1 MARAHRLRW
10 FWLFPAAFLAMQAA
24 FPQALLAGSA
34 PFDNSGRI
42 PCDQKGLIAAPW
54 RASPD
59 LPAPAELQPGA
70 MATVPAVCPAERYF
84 PTGVLLTPGATYQID
99 SQGLWRDGWIRVG
112 PEGWPGLLLQA
123 WNRLHWQPFFQ
134 LGGAIGPSEQHL
146 FSIGR
151 GRRWTAPTTLPPV
164 ADRQLYLFA
173 NDWPGMLHNNRSV
186 PDEDGG
192 PLRVTI
198 SRLN

>member
-1 MARAHRLRW
+1 MSRAQRLRW
-10 FWLFPAAFLAMQAA
+10 FWLFPAAFLATQAA
-24 FPQALLAGSA
+24 FPRAVLAGSA
-34 PFDNSGRI
+34 AFDNSGRI

-99 SQGLWRDGWIRVG
+99 SQGLWRDGW
-112 PEGWPGLLLQA
+112 
-123 WNRLHWQPFFQ
+123 NRLHWQPFFQ

-151 GRRWTAPTTLPPV
+151 GRRWTAPTTLPPD

>member
-1 MARAHRLRW
+1 MNGAV
-10 FWLFPAAFLAMQAA
+10 PE
-24 FPQALLAGSA
+24 ALLAGSA

-42 PCDQKGLIAAPW
+42 PCDRSGLIAASW
-54 RASPD
+54 RDAPEH
-59 LPAPAELQPGA
+59 PAPAELQPGA

-99 SQGLWRDGWIRVG
+99 AQGLWQDGWIRAG
-112 PEGWPGLLLQA
+112 PAGWPGLFLQA
-123 WNRLHWQPFFQ
+123 WNRLRWQPFFL

-146 FSIGR
+146 FPIGR
-151 GRRWTAPTTLPPV
+151 GRLWTAPATLPRN
-164 ADRQLYLFA
+164 ADRHLYLFA

-198 SRLN
+198 SRMN